1 MSAATGTIE
10 VEDIKK
16 MGEQMT
22 QSFMSISNHLMG
34 IAPNS
39 ADAQKSVE
47 KIRTIVTKG
56 FTDVRINN
64 IIHCFSLFYLFNFN
78 SIFEFN

>member
-1 MSAATGTIE
+1 MSAATSTID
-10 VEDIKK
+10 VEEFKK

-22 QSFMSISNHLMG
+22 QTFMSISNHLIG

-47 KIRTIVTKG
+47 KIKTIVTKG

-64 IIHCFSLFYLFNFN
+64 IHCFSLFYLFNFN